1 MGGGVTMNTSSLI
14 SLGDMFIQF
23 GNYLK
28 QTESKIINVSPIDE
42 KKYLT
47 TKEVV
52 EIYSPALTAYSIRE
66 AIYRDNFPCVKRGK
80 RYFFL
85 QEDIDKWLAKK
96 KVTNN
101 DNEHIKYV

>member
-1 MGGGVTMNTSSLI
+1 MLNTTSLT
-14 SLGDMFIQF
+14 SLGEMFIQF

-28 QTESKIINVSPIDE
+28 QTESKSINVSQIEE

-52 EIYSPALTAYSIRE
+52 EIYSPALTAYRIRE

-96 KVTNN
+96 RVTNN
-101 DNEHIKYV
+101 SNQHIKYV